1 MSGMEGHAYTFSGAE
16 TRALVLLLR
25 KHEASLDPEL
35 DSFRS
40 FLENRIYDSM
50 TIREAEEFFNE
61 SKA

>member
-1 MSGMEGHAYTFSGAE
+1 MSGMEGNAYPFSDVE